1 MDTETTDYKQASLDY
16 QRIEDAIRYLETNY
30 QHQPSLVEIAS
41 SLNMSEYHFQRLF
54 TRWVGISPKRF
65 LQYLTKEHAKELL
78 GNSANL
84 LETAYKTGL
93 SGPSRLHDL
102 FVNCEGVTPGEFKT
116 RGAGLSIAYG
126 FHASQFGDCLL
137 ARTER
142 GICNL
147 IFVQEGGREA
157 ALAILK
163 KAWKNAILDENHSET
178 SPFMEQILELSTQGK
193 TSPLTLYLH
202 GTNFQI
208 KVWEAL
214 LKIPVGSVVA
224 YEDLAHYIGRPTAAR
239 AVSNAVAHNPIPF
252 LIPCHRVIRKAG
264 DFGGYRYGS
273 ARKKAMLGWE
283 MAILEQ
289 SIDYFPGGAA

>member
-1 MDTETTDYKQASLDY
+1 MDTGTTHYKQASLDY
-16 QRIEDAIRYLETNY
+16 QRIEDAINYLETNY
-30 QHQPSLVEIAS
+30 QHQPSLGEIAA

-54 TRWVGISPKRF
+54 SRWVGISPKRF

-84 LETAYKTGL
+84 LETAYETGL
-93 SGPSRLHDL
+93 SGPGRLHDL

-116 RGAGLSIAYG
+116 QGAGLTITYG
-126 FHASQFGDCLL
+126 YHPTQFGDCLL
-137 ARTER
+137 ATTER

-147 IFVQEGGREA
+147 IFIQEGDRQTA
-157 ALAILK
+157 FAILK
-163 KAWKNAILDENHSET
+163 HDWKKASFEENPSRT
-178 SPFMEQILELSTQGK
+178 SPLMEQILELSSEGK
-193 TSPLTLYLH
+193 ASPLTLYLH

-224 YEDLAHYIGRPTAAR
+224 YQDLAYYIGRPTAAR

-264 DFGGYRYGS
+264 EFGGYRYGS

-283 MAILEQ
+283 MASLERA
-289 SIDYFPGGAA
+289 INFIPGGSV